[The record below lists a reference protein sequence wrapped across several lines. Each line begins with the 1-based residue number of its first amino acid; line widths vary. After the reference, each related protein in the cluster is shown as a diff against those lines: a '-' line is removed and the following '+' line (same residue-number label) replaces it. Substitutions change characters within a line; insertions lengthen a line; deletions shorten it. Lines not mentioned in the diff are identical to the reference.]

1 MPDINTSE
9 MIFTSVYRHSLDGKR
24 RVPVPFRWRPK
35 DPIDFTLMLFPEPEV
50 GICLRVLPPSQ
61 WTKLLAE
68 IKAMPSD
75 HEQKPILQRLVGR
88 HSIEVRLDSAGRI
101 TIPEE
106 MAAAAEITN
115 MAVLAGSLGHFELWS
130 PARYKVMEDKDQPEQ
145 VNVLKRVRAL

>member
-35 DPIDFTLMLFPEPEV
+35 DPIDFTLMVFPEPEV
-50 GICLRVLPPSQ
+50 GNCLRVLPPAQ
-61 WTKLLAE
+61 WTKLLEE

-88 HSIEVRLDSAGRI
+88 HSIEVRLDTAGRI
-101 TIPEE
+101 TIPED
-106 MAAAAEITN
+106 MAAEADITN
-115 MAVLAGSLGHFELWS
+115 MAVLAGTLRHFELWS
-130 PARYKVMEDKDQPEQ
+130 PARYAVMEQKDKPEQ